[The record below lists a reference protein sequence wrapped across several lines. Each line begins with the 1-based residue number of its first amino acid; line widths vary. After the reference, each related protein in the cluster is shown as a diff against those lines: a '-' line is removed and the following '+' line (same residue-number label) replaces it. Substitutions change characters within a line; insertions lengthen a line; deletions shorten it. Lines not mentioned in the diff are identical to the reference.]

1 MRKLKFDNIGFQDNL
16 FYLYFLN
23 ILEYPWMIE

>member
-1 MRKLKFDNIGFQDNL
+1 MRKLKFDNIEFQENL
-16 FYLYFLN
+16 IYLYFLN